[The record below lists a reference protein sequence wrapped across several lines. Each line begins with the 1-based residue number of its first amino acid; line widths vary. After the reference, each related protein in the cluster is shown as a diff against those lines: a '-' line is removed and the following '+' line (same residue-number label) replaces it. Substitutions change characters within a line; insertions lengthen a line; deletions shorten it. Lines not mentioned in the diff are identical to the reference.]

1 MPSSEFNLRT
11 FAASAWVFLLIS
23 LGAFLAAFSIQTFLI
38 PNRLID
44 GGIVGLAM
52 IFGNL
57 FGLSL
62 IPYFYVFLTLPFVF
76 FAYRAIGK
84 SFVIQMGIASVL
96 FFGFMVML
104 HQFVESGSTVFQE
117 FKGETLE
124 VVVIGG
130 SLLGIGL
137 GLIIRVGG
145 CVDGTE
151 VLGIV
156 INKRTGFTVGQ
167 TVLACNIFVFGA
179 LGLVF
184 KDWHPPFLSL
194 IMYIVV
200 AKVMDAVVVGLDET
214 KSVLIISSKYREI
227 SKAILHELGLGLTVM
242 YGRGGFSGSE
252 KEILYVITERLQLA
266 TLKELVLRE
275 DPSAFIAVENLHEV
289 ANGNPGK
296 NKMNPVAQVKALLT
310 SVFLKKG

>member
-1 MPSSEFNLRT
+1 ML
-11 FAASAWVFLLIS
+11 A
-23 LGAFLAAFSIQTFLI
+23 LGAFLAAFSIQMFLI

-44 GGIVGLAM
+44 GGVVGLAM
-52 IFGNL
+52 ICGNL

-62 IPYFYVFLTLPFVF
+62 IPYFYVLLTLPFVF

-84 SFVIQMGIASVL
+84 WFVIKMGIASIL
-96 FFGFMVML
+96 FFGFMVLL
-104 HQFVESGSTVFQE
+104 HHLVVSDNSVFQP
-117 FKGETLE
+117 FQGETLE
-124 VVVIGG
+124 IVVIGG
-130 SLLGIGL
+130 SLLGVGI

-167 TVLACNIFVFGA
+167 TVLVCNVFVFGA
-179 LGLVF
+179 LGFVF
-184 KDWHPPFLSL
+184 QDLHPPLLSL

-266 TLKELVLRE
+266 TLKDLVLRE

-289 ANGNPGK
+289 ANGNPGNSKRRPGATIK
-296 NKMNPVAQVKALLT
+296 NLL
-310 SVFLKKG
+310 SSIFLKKV